1 VALRHV
7 VLGCVCVCV
16 LNMKYAELFGSGI
29 YLLNW
34 NYWLH

>member
-16 LNMKYAELFGSGI
+16 LNMKYAELLGSAFI
-29 YLLNW
+29 
-34 NYWLH
+34 